1 MTNDKYI
8 AARTLGDLVR
18 KLGERVLPEIIP
30 ILEKGL
36 DSQQSDQR
44 QGVCIGLSE
53 IMAACSRDYII
64 AFSSTII
71 PTVRRALLDPLVEVR
86 QSAAKTFENL
96 HSSIGTQALDEI
108 LPYLLNV
115 MQKDAIPNATNG
127 DQNNKEDEQEK
138 EETERDFALD
148 ALQRIMQLKSR
159 VVLPYLVPHLIQPP
173 VDIKALA
180 SLTLVAG
187 DALARH
193 LSRIIQAV
201 ITHIAD
207 EKDPQAK
214 QQHLFYAEQ
223 LLAAVC

>member
-1 MTNDKYI
+1 M
-8 AARTLGDLVR
+8 GDLVR

-36 DSQQSDQR
+36 DSPRSDQR

-53 IMAACSRDYII
+53 IMTACSRDYII
-64 AFSSTII
+64 AFSNTII

-96 HSSIGTQALDEI
+96 HSSIGSQALDDI

-115 MQKDAIPNATNG
+115 MQNDPKPNGGN
-127 DQNNKEDEQEK
+127 
-138 EETERDFALD
+138 EEENEEREESERDYALD

-159 VVLPYLVPHLIQPP
+159 VVLPYLVPHLIQSP

-187 DALARH
+187 DALAKH

-201 ITHIAD
+201 VIHIAD

-214 QQHLFYAEQ
+214 QQHMHYAEQ
-223 LLAAVC
+223 LISAVCSDIFFSVLD